1 MPFYIVH
8 VSGPSADKRT
18 SIDPDTF
25 DTYEIAEST
34 ARARWPGQDYFVVE
48 AADEPSAARRALDD
62 SRPLDNWTP

>member
-8 VSGPSADKRT
+8 VSGPSAAKRARV
-18 SIDPDTF
+18 DPDPF
-25 DTYEIAEST
+25 DTYEFAEEA

-48 AADEPSAARRALDD
+48 ADDEPSAGRRALDD